1 MSRDL
6 IKHVD
11 TWGKNIPE
19 EGTANAGAL
28 SILEF
33 TWLVG
38 GIARRPAWPELRMQE
53 LRLTDVCVDG
63 GLQASEG
70 TLAFTLGEVAA
81 HTWGAL
87 NRGVT

>member
-53 LRLTDVCVDG
+53 LRPEMCVWRGACRPLKGLWLSPWARWPLTLG
-63 GLQASEG
+63 GL
-70 TLAFTLGEVAA
+70 
-81 HTWGAL
+81 
-87 NRGVT
+87 